1 MAMTE
6 LDKLCDDLRPILFAI
21 WWRRTSVDT
30 ARPVKDLPE
39 PLRTSDRPKGH
50 PGMPVCEW
58 R

>member
-21 WWRRTSVDT
+21 WWRRTSGDT

-39 PLRTSDRPKGH
+39 PLRTSDRRHGH